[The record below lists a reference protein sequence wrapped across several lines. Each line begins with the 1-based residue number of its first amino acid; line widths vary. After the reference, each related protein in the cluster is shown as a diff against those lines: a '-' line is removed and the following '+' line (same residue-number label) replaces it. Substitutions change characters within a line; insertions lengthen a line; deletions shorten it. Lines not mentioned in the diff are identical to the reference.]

1 EQQNVKLET
10 RRKGNKWFI
19 KPVLT
24 LDKKLFKYPLTMVLQ
39 KNGIRKLSVKQGRK
53 KLAVEILPDKAM
65 FDFDP
70 NGGKIIITTTVGSFE
85 R

>member
-1 EQQNVKLET
+1 IKLET
-10 RRKGNKWFI
+10 IQKGKNWII

-39 KNGIRKLSVKQGRK
+39 KNGIRELSVRQGQK
-53 KLAVEILPDKAM
+53 KLAVEILPDKAI

-70 NGGKIIITTTVGSFE
+70 NGGKIIITSTVGSFE